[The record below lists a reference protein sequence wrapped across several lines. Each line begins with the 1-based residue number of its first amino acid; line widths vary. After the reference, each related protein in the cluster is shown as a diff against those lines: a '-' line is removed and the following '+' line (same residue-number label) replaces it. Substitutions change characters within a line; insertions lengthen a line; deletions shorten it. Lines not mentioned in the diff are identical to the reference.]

1 MEIYR
6 NPRMAR
12 RNATWAHCLCKKHG
26 AFRLKLYT
34 RLSTYVTHAL
44 VDRNQTTWRAI
55 LPKAKQLLRDAA
67 LNNLS
72 DSLMRAQLLVAT
84 LTYLTRPG
92 DPVAVATAE
101 KYVRAGIDSCAKFGN
116 GLYIWLLYSLAG
128 VLSDVRRADRQDVLD
143 LFYSAFR
150 ELDQQA
156 LLFVGRKDCT
166 YPSVFVIS
174 NILMYQADYDRVNAL
189 DILARVT
196 DYDSERTIEGREAA
210 LLLVSKKRLFFEPTK
225 RPVCL
230 SDPNNRYWLPI
241 L

>member
-1 MEIYR
+1 
-6 NPRMAR
+6 
-12 RNATWAHCLCKKHG
+12 
-26 AFRLKLYT
+26 
-34 RLSTYVTHAL
+34 
-44 VDRNQTTWRAI
+44 
-55 LPKAKQLLRDAA
+55 
-67 LNNLS
+67 
-72 DSLMRAQLLVAT
+72 
-84 LTYLTRPG
+84 
-92 DPVAVATAE
+92 
-101 KYVRAGIDSCAKFGN
+101 
-116 GLYIWLLYSLAG
+116 